1 MRKQVWYFKF
11 NTTILGPVVCAAR
24 WAGRDYNPEK
34 MPEYV
39 YKTLGMGRHIMGR
52 RAILYPG
59 MFSREADYK
68 FREQWPKPFQWNR
81 VEIQPE

>member
-11 NTTILGPVVCAAR
+11 NTTILGPVVTAAR
-24 WAGRDYNPEK
+24 WAGRDYNPENL
-34 MPEYV
+34 PSWV
-39 YKTLGMGRHIMGR
+39 YKHLEMEPRNRGT

-59 MFSREADYK
+59 LSKDVAYEK
-68 FREQWPKPFQWNR
+68 FCEQWPKPFQWNR